1 MIIGNYTF
9 HILLER
15 RRQLE
20 VSEEKTAKRSKI
32 KISSWSVF
40 DLAFSDFG
48 QKEIKD
54 CKCFSFPS
62 HFSLLCALTDIK
74 IITVSERWFLYFFGI
89 SLNSVA
95 DLLLWSFFFE
105 SFVSHFL
112 MDSFDLLGKIRSRLW
127 EELGDSVAAKLS
139 GAPIVVRITC
149 YFRSYCSSQRL

>member
-1 MIIGNYTF
+1 MINCFMIIGNYTF

-20 VSEEKTAKRSKI
+20 VSQRRKTAKRSKI

-54 CKCFSFPS
+54 CKCFSVPS
-62 HFSLLCALTDIK
+62 HFSSTVRINGHQNYNSIWKMVFVFFLEFLLIRSQICGFE
-74 IITVSERWFLYFFGI
+74 V
-89 SLNSVA
+89 
-95 DLLLWSFFFE
+95 FFFE

-112 MDSFDLLGKIRSRLW
+112 MDSSELLGKIRS
-127 EELGDSVAAKLS
+127 
-139 GAPIVVRITC
+139 I
-149 YFRSYCSSQRL
+149 